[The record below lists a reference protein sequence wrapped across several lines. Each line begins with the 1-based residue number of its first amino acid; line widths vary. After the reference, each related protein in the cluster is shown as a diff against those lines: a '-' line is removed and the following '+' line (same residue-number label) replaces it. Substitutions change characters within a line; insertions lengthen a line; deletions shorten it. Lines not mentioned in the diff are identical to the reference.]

1 MAEKT
6 IFPGMAA
13 PSAAPAAA
21 PQAPANGTMYPGMA
35 APAPEQ
41 KSNNSGSKP
50 IMGFLFSVSKTPY
63 GEFWPLYVGP
73 NTIGR
78 GSSNAICLAESS
90 VSDSHATI
98 VIRKMQK
105 QGSNNGI
112 FVFVQDTGS
121 MCGTLLNGDT
131 LDFNPRECK
140 SGDIITIGANYELLL
155 IIVDPDALGLQP
167 KPDFQ
172 ATDKAAA
179 AAAPSPA
186 ANSGWVGFQTAGQPK
201 GTLAGGPGMGFGQ
214 MPAEPDPD
222 SQRPSAN
229 PFDTRKATIYMPKK

>member
-13 PSAAPAAA
+13 PAAAPAA

-41 KSNNSGSKP
+41 KSANSGSKP

-63 GEFWPLYVGP
+63 GEYWPLYVGP

-78 GSSNAICLAESS
+78 GANNSICLSEAS

-98 VIRKMQK
+98 VIRKMQR
-105 QGSNNGI
+105 QGSSNGT

-140 SGDIITIGANYELLL
+140 SGDVITIGANYELFL
-155 IIVDPDALGLQP
+155 IIVDPDALGLQT

-172 ATDKAAA
+172 STAKAAP

-186 ANSGWVGFQTAGQPK
+186 VNPGWVGFQNGGQPK

-214 MPAEPDPD
+214 PANPAEQGQPGG
-222 SQRPSAN
+222 AN
-229 PFDTRKATIYMPKK
+229 PFDSRKATIYMPNKK